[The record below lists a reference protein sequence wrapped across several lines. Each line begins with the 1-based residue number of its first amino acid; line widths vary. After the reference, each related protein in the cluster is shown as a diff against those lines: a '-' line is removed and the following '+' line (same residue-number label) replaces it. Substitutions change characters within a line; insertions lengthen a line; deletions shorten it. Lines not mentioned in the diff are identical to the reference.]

1 MVFFYYNYLDIVQVY
16 LFQLNLLYQLSFLI
30 LYNFGTYLF
39 FFKNF
44 FCNFFI

>member
-39 FFKNF
+39 FQEFLL
-44 FCNFFI
+44 